1 MGREQKEEQGGGGGE
16 SFPFPLSGRKRE
28 PRGSRANAW
37 GESKKRNRGEGSG
50 GKEKP
55 AAEPLHFTKRRSST
69 NGKQLGITIGQSCV
83 NQNDQC
89 QQLFNR
95 FSGMIRSDQLWS

>member
-1 MGREQKEEQGGGGGE
+1 MGREQKEERRGRGG
-16 SFPFPLSGRKRE
+16 
-28 PRGSRANAW
+28 
-37 GESKKRNRGEGSG
+37 G

-69 NGKQLGITIGQSCV
+69 NGRQLGITTGQSCV

-89 QQLFNR
+89 QQFVNR
-95 FSGMIRSDQLWS
+95 FSGMIRSDEFNIVVVEDNSLEFALPETARGFSRSGKNQWLPPRR

>member
-1 MGREQKEEQGGGGGE
+1 LGGDVAEWFRVFFSLRSSLFRFLLAGE
-16 SFPFPLSGRKRE
+16 SESQGEVARTHGTRAKR
-28 PRGSRANAW
+28 GTGGKGW
-37 GESKKRNRGEGSG
+37 G

-69 NGKQLGITIGQSCV
+69 NGRQLGITIGQSRV

-89 QQLFNR
+89 QQLVNR
-95 FSGMIRSDQLWS
+95 FS